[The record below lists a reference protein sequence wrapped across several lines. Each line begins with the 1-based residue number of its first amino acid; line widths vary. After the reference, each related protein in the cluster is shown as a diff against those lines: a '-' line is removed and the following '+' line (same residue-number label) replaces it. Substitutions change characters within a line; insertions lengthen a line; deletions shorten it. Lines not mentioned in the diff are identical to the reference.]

1 MPHKS
6 QRLACIIILALLT
19 AQTLSLGA
27 GADNLRIGIAM
38 LDAAGKIVHVQ
49 MGNDRFPMCSTFKFL
64 AVADVLQRVNRGD
77 EKLDRFIKYDERDI
91 LDWAPVTKQ
100 HLRDGGMTLE
110 ALCFAAIAYSD
121 NTAANLLLKTLDGPA
136 GLTTK
141 FIRSLGDPV
150 TRLDRKEPELN
161 NVAPGDERDT
171 TTPIAMLRD
180 MQKILLGDVLSET
193 SRKKLESWMVQNTTG
208 AAMIRAGVP
217 NSWSVGDKTGNAG
230 ANSNDLA
237 IIREPGGQTILL
249 CVFVEAPGETPEKRA
264 NKIAAIARELIA
276 PH

>member
-6 QRLACIIILALLT
+6 QHLACIIILAFST
-19 AQTLSLGA
+19 AQTISLGA
-27 GADNLRIGIAM
+27 TAGNLRMGVAM
-38 LDAAGKIVHVQ
+38 LDPEDKVVHVQ

-64 AVADVLQRVNRGD
+64 AVADVLQRVDRGD

-91 LDWAPVTKQ
+91 MEWAPVTKQ

-121 NTAANLLLKTLDGPA
+121 NTAANLILTTLDGPA

-141 FIRSLGDPV
+141 FIRSLGDTV

-161 NVAPGDERDT
+161 DVAPGDERDT
-171 TTPIAMLRD
+171 TTPVAILRD

-193 SRKKLESWMVQNTTG
+193 ARKKLESWMVQNTTG
-208 AAMIRAGVP
+208 DAMIRAGVP
-217 NSWSVGDKTGNAG
+217 NGWSVADKTGNAH

-237 IIREPGGQTILL
+237 LIRKPGGQTILL
-249 CVFVEAPGETPEKRA
+249 CVFVEAPREAPGERA
-264 NKIAAIARELIA
+264 NRIAAVARELVA
-276 PH
+276 PQ

>member
-1 MPHKS
+1 MRHKS
-6 QRLACIIILALLT
+6 RHLVSIIAAFFAT
-19 AQTLSLGA
+19 QAFSLGA
-27 GADNLRIGIAM
+27 ASDSLRTGVAM
-38 LDAAGKIVHVQ
+38 LDAEGTIVHVQ

-64 AVADVLQRVNRGD
+64 AVADVLQRVDRGD

-91 LDWAPVTKQ
+91 QDWAPVTKQ

-121 NTAANLLLKTLDGPA
+121 NTAANLLLATLEGPA

-161 NVAPGDERDT
+161 HVAPGDERDT

-180 MQKILLGDVLSET
+180 MEKILLGDVLSET
-193 SRKKLESWMVQNTTG
+193 SRKKLESWMARNTTG
-208 AAMIRAGVP
+208 DAMIRAGVP
-217 NSWSVGDKTGNAG
+217 KDWPVADKTGNAG

-249 CVFVEAPGETPEKRA
+249 CVFVEAPGEAPEKRS
-264 NKIAAIARELIA
+264 NRIAAIARELVV